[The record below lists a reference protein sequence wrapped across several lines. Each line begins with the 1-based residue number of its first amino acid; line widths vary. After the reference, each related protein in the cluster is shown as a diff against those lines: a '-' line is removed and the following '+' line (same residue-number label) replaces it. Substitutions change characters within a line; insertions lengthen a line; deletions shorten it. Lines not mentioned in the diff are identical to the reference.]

1 MKARKAKNS
10 GREGER
16 KKGRKEEM
24 KARVCHLY
32 KPVSNTYTHEM
43 PNQHASG
50 LLEQQ
55 ITVGASTGERTI
67 QESTADLEE
76 TKYSVCSS

>member
-10 GREGER
+10 GREGKR

-32 KPVSNTYTHEM
+32 KAVGNTDTHEM
-43 PNQHASG
+43 PNQQGSG
-50 LLEQQ
+50 LLQQQ

-67 QESTADLEE
+67 EERNTDLEE